1 MNIAKTIDHTLL
13 KPEATAADI
22 QALCREAS
30 QYGFASVCVNTC
42 YVKLA
47 SELLRGSGVKVC
59 CTVGF
64 PLGAMAPKAKAFEAA
79 QAVAD
84 GAEEVDMVL
93 WIGAL
98 KQGDTAAV
106 QADIEGVV
114 NACHPKAIVKVILE
128 TCLLTE
134 SQIET
139 ACRLCVAAGADYVK
153 TSTGFS
159 TAGATAEH
167 VALMKRAV
175 GGRAKVKAAGGI
187 RTYEDA
193 KRMIDAG
200 ADRIGASAGIA
211 IVEAA
216 EQRGEQ

>member
-22 QALCREAS
+22 QALCREAK

-93 WIGAL
+93 WIGAPR
-98 KQGDTAAV
+98 QGNTAAV

-114 NACHPKAIVKVILE
+114 NACHPRAIVKVILE
-128 TCLLTE
+128 TCLLTDA
-134 SQIET
+134 QIET

>member
-22 QALCREAS
+22 QALCREAK

-98 KQGDTAAV
+98 RQGNTAAV

-114 NACHPKAIVKVILE
+114 NACHPRAIVKVILE
-128 TCLLTE
+128 TCLLTDG
-134 SQIET
+134 QIET

>member
-22 QALCREAS
+22 QALCREAK

-98 KQGDTAAV
+98 RQGNTAAV

-114 NACHPKAIVKVILE
+114 NACHPRAIVKVILE
-128 TCLLTE
+128 TCLLTDA
-134 SQIET
+134 QIET

-167 VALMKRAV
+167 VALMNRAV

>member
-22 QALCREAS
+22 QALCREAK

-114 NACHPKAIVKVILE
+114 NACHPRAIVKVILE
-128 TCLLTE
+128 TCLLTDA
-134 SQIET
+134 QIET

>member
-22 QALCREAS
+22 QALCREAK

-42 YVKLA
+42 YVRLA

-98 KQGDTAAV
+98 RQGNTAAV
-106 QADIEGVV
+106 QADIEGMV
-114 NACHPKAIVKVILE
+114 NACHPRAIVKVILE
-128 TCLLTE
+128 TCLLTDA
-134 SQIET
+134 QIET

-187 RTYEDA
+187 RTLAQAMAMVE
-193 KRMIDAG
+193 AG
-200 ADRIGASAGIA
+200 ADRIGTSSMLTIA
-211 IVEAA
+211 RELEAKA
-216 EQRGEQ
+216 HA

>member
-114 NACHPKAIVKVILE
+114 NACHPRAIVKVILE
-128 TCLLTE
+128 TCLLTDA
-134 SQIET
+134 QIET

>member
-22 QALCREAS
+22 QALCREAK

-98 KQGDTAAV
+98 RQGNTAAV

-114 NACHPKAIVKVILE
+114 NACHPRAIVKVILE
-128 TCLLTE
+128 TCLLTDA
-134 SQIET
+134 QIET

-153 TSTGFS
+153 PSTGFS